1 MGFILCDAYASPVS
15 TLGYYLCP
23 VIGIMLFIV
32 LPLAIILI
40 KFIKSSD
47 SQKHIREIQ
56 DQVTEDE
63 NGEAEEEKK
72 E

>member
-1 MGFILCDAYASPVS
+1 MGFILCDGYVSPIIE
-15 TLGYYLCP
+15 LGSYLCP

-40 KFIKSSD
+40 RFIKSSD
-47 SQKHIREIQ
+47 SQKRIREIQ
-56 DQVTEDE
+56 DQMAEDE